1 MADSPIDF
9 IPEAGLVTVHQKF
22 KKRVLIWN
30 IDIGVIEDLSGL
42 AKAIKPTRLLAYGP
56 GLKLSRRSESVT
68 IIGVQFLTEIVGSI
82 MDMYGLLKAITH
94 TTNFISRF

>member
-42 AKAIKPTRLLAYGP
+42 AQAIKPTRLL
-56 GLKLSRRSESVT
+56 
-68 IIGVQFLTEIVGSI
+68 
-82 MDMYGLLKAITH
+82 H
-94 TTNFISRF
+94 